1 MKEIEILNHNAEV
14 ASRLL
19 KTLANPHRLMV
30 LCNLIKG
37 EHTAGELEAEVGLSQ
52 SALSQHLTRLKD
64 EGIVDSRREAQKMYY
79 RLIDEDAQAILQTLY
94 DIYCGQKNE

>member
-1 MKEIEILNHNAEV
+1 MKEIEELNKNAEA

-37 EHTAGELEAEVGLSQ
+37 EHTVGELEAEVGLSQ
-52 SALSQHLTRLKD
+52 SALSQHLARLRE
-64 EGIVDSRREAQKMYY
+64 EGIVDCRRDAQKMYY
-79 RLIDEDAQAILQTLY
+79 RLVDKDAQKILDALY
-94 DIYCGQKNE
+94 DIYCGT